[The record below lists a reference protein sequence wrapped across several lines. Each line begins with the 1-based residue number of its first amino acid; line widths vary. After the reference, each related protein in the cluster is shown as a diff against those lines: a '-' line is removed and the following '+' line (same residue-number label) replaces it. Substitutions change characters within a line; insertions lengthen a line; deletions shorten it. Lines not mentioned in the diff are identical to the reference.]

1 MSCACAF
8 IAGIF
13 MGVIITLLT
22 AGVTVSVLE
31 SRHNREG
38 DRG

>member
-1 MSCACAF
+1 MSCVCAF
-8 IAGIF
+8 IAGVF
-13 MGVIITLLT
+13 MGVIIALLC
-22 AGVTVSVLE
+22 AAETVSIIE

>member
-8 IAGIF
+8 IAGVF

-22 AGVTVSVLE
+22 ACVTVSIIE
-31 SRHNREG
+31 NRNREG

>member
-1 MSCACAF
+1 MSQLCAF
-8 IAGIF
+8 IAGVF

-22 AGVTVSVLE
+22 ACVTVSVLE

>member
-13 MGVIITLLT
+13 MGVIIALLC
-22 AGVTVSVLE
+22 AAVTVSIIE
-31 SRHNREG
+31 NRNREG

>member
-1 MSCACAF
+1 MSQLCAF

-22 AGVTVSVLE
+22 AGVTVSIIE
-31 SRHNREG
+31 SRNREG

>member
-1 MSCACAF
+1 MSQLCAF
-8 IAGIF
+8 VMGLF

-22 AGVTVSVLE
+22 ACVTVSIIE
-31 SRHNREG
+31 NRNREG